1 MTEFPHFVIVQIV
14 YVDYFQLNEHPFKNI
29 ANPRFLWLSDQHKE
43 ARAKILYYI
52 EDSAG
57 PIYLISPI
65 GTGKTSIAKDLENV
79 LEADDKNHVIRLDA
93 PKLGTTNAFLR
104 LLMDQFEVKTHRSYA
119 DSLESFK
126 GWLIDQ
132 AEQDKIPI
140 LLVDEAQNMTRDML
154 LLVQHLFN
162 FSTDERFL
170 IQMALFTQPE
180 IQPFIDRLPSLKSR
194 LAIARLRPFADA
206 ETTKRMLWERWRT
219 AGGTKKTFP
228 FSNKET
234 VEEIHRLTGGVPR
247 FIVRLVDET
256 LKKTMAAG
264 HKTARRIDV
273 IEGHA
278 EMTAEKQEAKVKNQ
292 V

>member
-1 MTEFPHFVIVQIV
+1 MQSV
-14 YVDYFQLNEHPFKNI
+14 YVDYFQLNEPPFKNI

-52 EDSAG
+52 EESAG

-79 LEADDKNHVIRLDA
+79 LEAGAHNLVVRVDA
-93 PKLGTTNAFLR
+93 PKLSTTNAFLR
-104 LLMDQFEVKTHRSYA
+104 VLMDQFEVKTRRSYA

-126 GWLIDQ
+126 GWLIEQ
-132 AEQDKIPI
+132 AQNGKSPI

-180 IQPFIDRLPSLKSR
+180 LQPKVDRLPSLKSR
-194 LAIARLRPFADA
+194 LAVARLKPFADP
-206 ETTKRMLWERWRT
+206 ETTRRMLWERWRI

-234 VEEIHRLTGGVPR
+234 VAEIHRLTGGVPR
-247 FIVRLVDET
+247 FIVRLADET

-264 HKTARRIDV
+264 RKAAKRIDV

-278 EMTAEKQEAKVKNQ
+278 EMTAEEQEAKSKIQ